1 MKNNLKNIV
10 FVDTPYENI
19 IMRDMFSSTISKGVY
34 NWPNVDLLSL
44 SSLHGNEFN
53 TFLIPE
59 SANRNRKTIISTN
72 FVAPQQYFLATATE

>member
-53 TFLIPE
+53 TFLID
-59 SANRNRKTIISTN
+59 ANTNKWSFKKTIEEIKKLNPYSICT
-72 FVAPQQYFLATATE
+72 